1 MELSRVPGEQRE
13 RVVLLRRRRP
23 DQGRLQRQPGSDDR
37 RPPLPDGNGVPDI
50 KDNGNHWTAY
60 GRVNPFNPC
69 LPFADARTC
78 VRYTEF
84 GNKPAPFDGSYNWI
98 VAN

>member
-1 MELSRVPGEQRE
+1 M
-13 RVVLLRRRRP
+13 
-23 DQGRLQRQPGSDDR
+23 
-37 RPPLPDGNGVPDI
+37 PDI

-69 LPFADARTC
+69 LPFVDARTC

-84 GNKPAPFDGSYNWI
+84 SNKPAPFDGSYNWI
-98 VAN
+98 EPTSRAPAAPGVPRGPLIERASVVLRRPWPRRGGA

>member
-1 MELSRVPGEQRE
+1 MELSRARASSASGSYYSGDVDPTKGGCS
-13 RVVLLRRRRP
+13 VNP
-23 DQGRLQRQPGSDDR
+23 DLTTADLAPA
-37 RPPLPDGNGVPDI
+37 NGVPDI

-98 VAN
+98 AAN